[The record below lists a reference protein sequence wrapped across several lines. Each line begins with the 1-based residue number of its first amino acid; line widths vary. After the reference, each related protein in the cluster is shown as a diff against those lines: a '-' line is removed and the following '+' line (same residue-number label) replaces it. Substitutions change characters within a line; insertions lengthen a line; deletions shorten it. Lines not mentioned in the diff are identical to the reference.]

1 MPKVECQG
9 CDGQGSTTC
18 HECDGKGHYYMEI
31 DGVQKSFDCGF
42 CECRGYNTRGECKGK
57 GKAKARGW

>member
-9 CDGQGSTTC
+9 CDGQGSATR
-18 HECDGKGHYYMEI
+18 HECDGKGHCYMETG
-31 DGVQKSFDCGF
+31 GVQKSFDCGF
-42 CECRGYNTRGECKGK
+42 CECRGYNTCGECKGK